1 MQADRLRKPQTYIK
15 GDRERGVPPQL
26 STAEENKK
34 MAWKSTKRQM
44 LTWREA
50 IANKFNCPSEYYS
63 TKNS

>member
-34 MAWKSTKRQM
+34 MA
-44 LTWREA
+44 
-50 IANKFNCPSEYYS
+50 
-63 TKNS
+63 